1 MKKRMVMF
9 ATLPLLCFSLLVNS
23 GSAQRTK
30 SPLFEQTDLFRQG
43 EGGVHTYRIPALAV
57 TKKGTLL
64 AVADARQESAEDLPG
79 VIDLVMR
86 RSTDLGKTWEPIT
99 VIRNPSGR
107 AGAGDPSLLVDRRTG
122 RVFCFYAYGPPG
134 VGFFHSAPCNA
145 AADNCLH
152 AQFIYSD
159 DDGKTWSEPV
169 DITTQIKAPEW
180 DALFAS
186 SGHGIQT
193 RSGRLLQ
200 PYVMRKGKETW
211 TANAYSDDGG
221 RTWRMGQPA
230 GMNVNESKAIEMP
243 DGTVRQNIRHNNG
256 PAEAVLQTY
265 TSSGRQQ
272 NSGPVST
279 RVRFTA
285 TSRDGGVTFGPMQ
298 PLPAL
303 IDPWVN
309 ADILR
314 YDALK
319 AILFSN
325 PADAKQ
331 RMRLTVRAS
340 FDQAQT
346 WQISRVVHEG
356 PAAYSTMA
364 VLPDG
369 TIGLLYERGDKS
381 PYEKITFARFNPEWL
396 KSTPE

>member
-1 MKKRMVMF
+1 LKKRTVFF
-9 ATLPLLCFSLLVNS
+9 AILPTLLVALLTFDS
-23 GSAQRTK
+23 ATAQRTN
-30 SPLFEQTDLFRQG
+30 SPLIAQTDLFQQG
-43 EGGVHTYRIPALAV
+43 AGGVHTYRIPALAV

-64 AVADARQESAEDLPG
+64 AVADARHESGADLPG

-86 RSTDLGKTWEPIT
+86 RSLDLGKTWEPIR
-99 VIRNPSGR
+99 VIHNPPGR

-159 DDGKTWSEPV
+159 DDGRTWSEPV
-169 DITTQIKAPEW
+169 DITAQIKAPEW

-193 RSGRLLQ
+193 RNGRLLQ
-200 PYVMRKGKETW
+200 PYVMRRGKETW
-211 TANAYSDDGG
+211 TANAYSDDSGK
-221 RTWRMGQPA
+221 TWRMGQPA
-230 GMNVNESKAIEMP
+230 GMNVNESKVIEMP
-243 DGTVRQNIRHNNG
+243 DGTVRQNIRHNNDTD
-256 PAEAVLQTY
+256 EK
-265 TSSGRQQ
+265 
-272 NSGPVST
+272 
-279 RVRFTA
+279 RVRFVA

-298 PLPAL
+298 PLPNL
-303 IDPWVN
+303 LDPWVN
-309 ADILR
+309 ADILC
-314 YDALK
+314 YDARK
-319 AILFSN
+319 AILFSH

-331 RMRLTVRAS
+331 RVRLTVRAS

-346 WQISRVVHEG
+346 WPLARVVHEG

-381 PYEKITFARFNPEWL
+381 PYEKITFSRFNLEWL
-396 KSTPE
+396 KSTAK

>member
-1 MKKRMVMF
+1 MKKRMLMF
-9 ATLPLLCFSLLVNS
+9 ATFPLLCFSLLFTSS

-30 SPLFEQTDLFRQG
+30 SPLFEQTDLFQQG
-43 EGGVHTYRIPALAV
+43 EDGVHTYRIPALAV

-64 AVADARQESAEDLPG
+64 AVADARHESAADLPG
-79 VIDLVMR
+79 AIDLVMR
-86 RSTDLGKTWEPIT
+86 RSANMGRTWEPIT
-99 VIRNPSGR
+99 VIRNPPGR

-169 DITTQIKAPEW
+169 DITAQIKAPEW

-193 RSGRLLQ
+193 RNGRLLQ
-200 PYVMRKGKETW
+200 PYVIRKGKETW
-211 TANAYSDDGG
+211 TANDYSDDGG
-221 RTWRMGQPA
+221 KTWRMGQPA
-230 GMNVNESKAIEMP
+230 GTNVNESKAIEMP
-243 DGTVRQNIRHNNG
+243 DGTVRQNIRHNNDTD
-256 PAEAVLQTY
+256 EK
-265 TSSGRQQ
+265 RI
-272 NSGPVST
+272 
-279 RVRFTA
+279 RFVA
-285 TSRDGGVTFGPMQ
+285 TSRDGGVTFGPMKAV
-298 PLPAL
+298 PAL

-314 YDALK
+314 YDAQR

-331 RMRLTVRAS
+331 RVRLTVRAS

-346 WQISRVVHEG
+346 WPLACVVHEG

-364 VLPDG
+364 ALPDG
-369 TIGLLYERGDKS
+369 TIGLLYERGDRN
-381 PYEKITFARFNPEWL
+381 PYERITFARFNLEWL
-396 KSTPE
+396 KSKSE

>member
-1 MKKRMVMF
+1 MLLALLLIAG
-9 ATLPLLCFSLLVNS
+9 ATTT
-23 GSAQRTK
+23 QRAK
-30 SPLFEQTDLFRQG
+30 APLFEQADLFQQG
-43 EGGVHTYRIPALAV
+43 ENGVHTYRIPALAL
-57 TKKGTLL
+57 TKKGVLL
-64 AVADARQESAEDLPG
+64 AVADARHESAADLPG

-86 RSTDLGKTWEPIT
+86 RSADLGKTWEPIT
-99 VIRNPSGR
+99 VIRNPAGR

-145 AADNCLH
+145 AADNCMH

-169 DITTQIKAPEW
+169 DITAQIKAPEW
-180 DALFAS
+180 DAFFAS
-186 SGHGIQT
+186 SGHGIQL

-221 RTWRMGQPA
+221 KTWRMGQPA
-230 GMNVNESKAIEMP
+230 GMYVNESKAIEMP
-243 DGTVRQNIRHNNG
+243 DGTVRQNIRHNND
-256 PAEAVLQTY
+256 TDDK
-265 TSSGRQQ
+265 
-272 NSGPVST
+272 

-298 PLPAL
+298 PLPDL

-314 YDALK
+314 YDRQK
-319 AILFSN
+319 AILFSH
-325 PADAKQ
+325 PADARQ
-331 RMRLTVRAS
+331 RARLTVRAS

-346 WQISRVVHEG
+346 WPLARVIHDG

-369 TIGLLYERGDKS
+369 TIGLLYERGDRN
-381 PYEKITFARFNPEWL
+381 PYEKITFARFNLEWL
-396 KSTPE
+396 KHTPRP

>member
-1 MKKRMVMF
+1 MKKRIVMPAILLTLLTVG
-9 ATLPLLCFSLLVNS
+9 ATI
-23 GSAQRTK
+23 AQRTK
-30 SPLFEQTDLFRQG
+30 APLFEQTDLLQQG
-43 EGGVHTYRIPALAV
+43 ESGVHTYRIPALAV
-57 TKKGTLL
+57 TKKGTLI

-99 VIRNPSGR
+99 VIRNPPGR
-107 AGAGDPSLLVDRRTG
+107 AGAGDPSLLLDRRTG
-122 RVFCFYAYGPPG
+122 RIFCFYAYGLPD
-134 VGFFHSAPCNA
+134 VGFFRSQPCNA

-169 DITTQIKAPEW
+169 DITAQIKAPEW

-186 SGHGIQT
+186 SGHGLQL
-193 RSGRLLQ
+193 RNGRLLQ
-200 PYVMRKGKETW
+200 PYVMREGKETW
-211 TANAYSDDGG
+211 TANAYSDDAGK
-221 RTWRMGQPA
+221 TWRMGQPA
-230 GMNVNESKAIEMP
+230 GTNVNESKVIEMH

-256 PAEAVLQTY
+256 ADEK
-265 TSSGRQQ
+265 
-272 NSGPVST
+272 
-279 RVRFTA
+279 RVRFVT

-298 PLPAL
+298 PLPDL

-314 YDALK
+314 HDAQR

-331 RMRLTVRAS
+331 RVRLTVRAS
-340 FDQAQT
+340 FDEAQT
-346 WQISRVVHEG
+346 WPISRVVHEG
-356 PAAYSTMA
+356 PAAYSTMV

-381 PYEKITFARFNPEWL
+381 PYEKITFARFNLAWL
-396 KSTPE
+396 KQTSRL